1 MNANTA
7 LSYLR
12 LFAFIRGLHL
22 RDDPLPHD
30 VVDKPGALDGFR
42 CRQVRFIGVRRMKA
56 VILKGRTSVPAAKVC
71 EWIEKTGRHVRQ
83 GYIQA
88 NSRLSF
94 SQVQRSAVNIGLY

>member
-30 VVDKPGALDGFR
+30 VVDKHGALDGFR
-42 CRQVRFIGVRRMKA
+42 CRQVSFIGVRRMKA
-56 VILKGRTSVPAAKVC
+56 VILKGRTSVPAAKVF
-71 EWIEKTGRHVRQ
+71 EWIDKTGRHVRQ
-83 GYIQA
+83 VYIQA
-88 NSRLSF
+88 HIRLSF
-94 SQVQRSAVNIGLY
+94 SHFHLSADPRGWD